1 MQIGYLNGLRGFCAL
16 WVLAAHE
23 VMIYLPMALTGEPHL
38 RHLGGSWED
47 ILALLP
53 FYEVNFAVCIFFL
66 LSGFVL
72 PLRYWQQEQR
82 SSGCLTDAACRR
94 YIRLTG
100 PVFGA
105 MLLAWLLMQAGW
117 MRNQA
122 VAEFTLTTEVVG
134 GNGALVFHTPMS
146 LLEFLRAAFYDV
158 YTLGFP
164 GLFRQIDFALWTMP
178 FELQGSMM
186 ALAFLALLGRLR
198 HRDVFYLGLCFFA
211 GSTYFLAFPLGVWL
225 SDICFA
231 RDREQVRLFLAGK
244 AWLPWLCLLLGLY
257 LGRFRE
263 IGGEA
268 AYEWLRQLLIWPGV
282 DRTALLHTIG
292 GAFFLYGVLQLKWL
306 QRFFGLSWL
315 VSLGRYSF
323 SMYLVHVPV
332 LCSVEAA
339 LFMHFFKHGFG
350 YGTSLVI
357 SFLLSLPVIALLTW
371 GLDRFF
377 DRPAQKFSR
386 RFARWLLGE
395 GAKSQ

>member
-1 MQIGYLNGLRGFCAL
+1 MQIEYLTGLRGFCAL

-23 VMIYLPMALTGEPHL
+23 VMIFLPMALTGEVHL
-38 RHLGGSWED
+38 RHLGGGWED
-47 ILALLP
+47 ILAQLP

-72 PLRYWQQEQR
+72 PLRYWRQEER
-82 SSGCLTDAACRR
+82 SIACLTDAACRR

-105 MLLAWLLMQAGW
+105 MLFAWLLMQAGW

-122 VAEFTLTTEVVG
+122 VAQFTLTSEVVG

-146 LLEFLRAAFYDV
+146 FLEFLRAALYDV
-158 YTLGFP
+158 YTLNFP

-178 FELQGSMM
+178 FELQGSML

-198 HRDVFYLGLCFFA
+198 NRDVCYLALCFFA
-211 GSTYFLAFPLGVWL
+211 GSTYFLAFPLGMWL
-225 SDICFA
+225 SDLCFA
-231 RDREQVRLFLAGK
+231 RDRERARSLLAGLP
-244 AWLPWLCLLLGLY
+244 WLPWLCLVLGLY

-268 AYEWLRQLLIWPGV
+268 LYEWLRQLLCWPGA
-282 DRTALLHTIG
+282 DRTALLHTLG
-292 GAFFLYGVLQLKWL
+292 GAMFLYGVLRLKWL
-306 QRFFGLSWL
+306 QRFFSLSWL
-315 VSLGRYSF
+315 VLLGRYSF
-323 SMYLVHVPV
+323 ALYLVHVPV
-332 LCSVEAA
+332 LCSLESA
-339 LFMHFFKHGFG
+339 LFMHFFGHGWG
-350 YGTSLVI
+350 YGSSLLV

-377 DRPAQKFSR
+377 DKPAQKLSR
-386 RFARWLLGE
+386 QVAGWLLG
-395 GAKSQ
+395 KDF